1 MRDALMQANAATD
14 QSASTTE
21 TAATGQEAS
30 LDPTA
35 VHPSAKEGPIPFQ
48 VHKTALDNARVKERE
63 AVQAEFDQQ
72 YGWAKH
78 VPRETIEHWSGIAK
92 TMASDPARFLD
103 TYFAEAANDPRFS
116 ASVRSWAA
124 RTLGAR
130 APQSPQQAQMPQP
143 DVQIV
148 DQAGN
153 VTGMTYSDKQLALR
167 DNWTK
172 QQLLAEVQK
181 EYGPLKAEREQEKSQ
196 RAAAEYHRQVEA
208 KVDDLLGDVS
218 AVLDIRDD
226 MPAEQKK
233 VLFDAVDALMANDPR
248 LSVHKAAMQVRQSHV
263 LPTLKASA
271 TRDAL
276 DTMKQK
282 AAGNTAGSGGSA
294 TPLTRPKTAKELA
307 AYMRSLG

>member
-1 MRDALMQANAATD
+1 MRDALMQAHAATD
-14 QSASTTE
+14 PSATPTE
-21 TAATGQEAS
+21 TAATGQAAPT
-30 LDPTA
+30 DPTA

-72 YGWAKH
+72 YGWAKN

-92 TMASDPARFLD
+92 TMASDPARFLE

-130 APQSPQQAQMPQP
+130 SPQSPQQAPMPEP

-148 DQAGN
+148 DAQGN
-153 VTGMTYSDKQLALR
+153 VTGATYSAQQLAKR
-167 DNWTK
+167 DAWTK

-181 EYGPLKAEREQEKSQ
+181 EYGPLKAEREQEKTQ

-208 KVDDLLGDVS
+208 KVDDLISD
-218 AVLDIRDD
+218 AAAILDMPDD
-226 MPAEQKK
+226 MPPEQKK
-233 VLFDAVDALMANDPR
+233 VLFDAVDALVAQGV
-248 LSVHKAAMQVRQSHV
+248 SVHKAARQVHQTHV
-263 LPTLKASA
+263 KPNVEAKA
-271 TRDAL
+271 TRSAL